1 VKERRRNHDFH
12 YMMRYIRKGENGSLR
27 MIQIKDNKD
36 NIIKALTNWYDIE
49 NAIID
54 FNKSN
59 FQQTHHTKVYNDKI
73 YEQLKVDEV
82 QDKVL
87 KGKISR
93 EDNNDEKDLQIS
105 VIIKTARALGKAG
118 RF

>member
-1 VKERRRNHDFH
+1 
-12 YMMRYIRKGENGSLR
+12 

-54 FNKSN
+54 FNKSY

-93 EDNNDEKDLQIS
+93 EDNDDENIFKFLLLL
-105 VIIKTARALGKAG
+105 K
-118 RF
+118 

>member
-1 VKERRRNHDFH
+1 
-12 YMMRYIRKGENGSLR
+12 

-54 FNKSN
+54 FNKSH
-59 FQQTHHTKVYNDKI
+59 FQQAHYTKVYNDKI

-82 QDKVL
+82 QDKV

-93 EDNNDEKDLQIS
+93 EDNDDENVFKFLLLL
-105 VIIKTARALGKAG
+105 K
-118 RF
+118 